1 MGAIKQEEYDF
12 FKENGY
18 LILGKLLGGDE
29 VARFAEAFYRNRRD
43 YGRFWNSN
51 GICVKK
57 TRVAIEIFDPGTMTE
72 PVILWIST
80 TLVPAP
86 FILRIR

>member
-29 VARFAEAFYRNRRD
+29 VARFAKAFYRNRRD

-51 GICVKK
+51 GIWQSVHCHQLL
-57 TRVAIEIFDPGTMTE
+57 TAPEFDEIIRHPTVQILANITIPRRE
-72 PVILWIST
+72 P
-80 TLVPAP
+80 
-86 FILRIR
+86 

>member
-29 VARFAEAFYRNRRD
+29 VARFAEAF
-43 YGRFWNSN
+43 
-51 GICVKK
+51 
-57 TRVAIEIFDPGTMTE
+57 
-72 PVILWIST
+72 
-80 TLVPAP
+80 
-86 FILRIR
+86 